1 MVSKNATTPTC
12 EELSGERSDIA
23 DMRADIDDLQRQ
35 NQTLEDN
42 VHLLQ
47 GVDMVEKLEALD
59 PLASIGRDMEGA
71 HP

>member
-1 MVSKNATTPTC
+1 MVSKNATTPTY

-47 GVDMVEKLEALD
+47 GVDMVDKLEALD